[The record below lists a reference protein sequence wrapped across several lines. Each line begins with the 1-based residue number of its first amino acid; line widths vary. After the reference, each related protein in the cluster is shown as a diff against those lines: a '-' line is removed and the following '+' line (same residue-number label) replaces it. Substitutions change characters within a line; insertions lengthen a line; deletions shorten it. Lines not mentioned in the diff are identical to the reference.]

1 MPASVNSPMKHFTT
15 PDFWQLYNALPQEVR
30 ALADKN
36 YELLKV
42 NPAHSSL
49 RFKNIEGLW
58 SVRVG
63 SHYRALGKMRAEG
76 LYWFWI
82 GPHGNYDKFMP

>member
-1 MPASVNSPMKHFTT
+1 MNHYTT
-15 PDFWQLYNALPQEVR
+15 PDFWLLYNALPREVR
-30 ALADKN
+30 ELAGKN
-36 YELLKV
+36 YDLLKADSSH
-42 NPAHSSL
+42 PSL

-63 SHYRALGKMRAEG
+63 SHYRALGRMRADG

-82 GPHGNYDKFMP
+82 GPHGAYDKFMP

>member
-1 MPASVNSPMKHFTT
+1 MIHFTT
-15 PDFWQLYNALPQEVR
+15 PEFWDLYNALPHEIR

-36 YELLKV
+36 YELLK
-42 NPAHSSL
+42 ADSSHRSL

-63 SHYRALGKMRAEG
+63 RHYRALGAMRADG

-82 GPHGNYDKFMP
+82 GSHGDYDHLLAHL

>member
-1 MPASVNSPMKHFTT
+1 MKHFTT
-15 PDFWQLYNALPQEVR
+15 PDFWQCYNALPREVR
-30 ALADKN
+30 ELADKN
-36 YELLKV
+36 YTILKADSSH
-42 NPAHSSL
+42 PSL

-63 SHYRALGKMRAEG
+63 SHYRALGTLRADG

-82 GPHGNYDKFMP
+82 GPHGDYGKFLP

>member
-1 MPASVNSPMKHFTT
+1 MNHFTT
-15 PDFWQLYNALPQEVR
+15 PNFWPLYNALPREVR
-30 ALADKN
+30 DLADKN
-36 YELLKV
+36 YELLKAD
-42 NPAHSSL
+42 PSHPSL

-63 SHYRALGKMRAEG
+63 SHYRALGRMRADG